1 MNFNSIIFIFLSITG
16 ILCVTQKF
24 ICDPDQLQFFS
35 SGCSVSNLTLNRDDT
50 LEYVNLSNKTTIVEI
65 TGSNVNVFPP
75 NFFVNFPGIQIMAI
89 SNANLLELN
98 RGDFKN
104 AARLT
109 IFGTNL
115 NNLTTLRNWTFEGCP
130 NIGILGFTEE
140 YFLTTLESGAFK
152 GLRRLTQL
160 MFNQGNLASLPSGI
174 FDDLVSLNQLQID
187 HQKLKTLP
195 INLLNFTTNLMSI
208 SFYNNQ
214 ISAIPNE
221 FFNSI
226 KILGQVNLGYNLLTK
241 ANSFKAVSI
250 DISNNKL
257 EGFNITANTIN
268 MDVSNNGISRIG
280 CIGNMSAVERMTI
293 SGNKLKG
300 IQCIS
305 KMKSLTNLDLSN
317 NKLSSLNRNRFS
329 HFTNLRYLVISG
341 NAIKNS
347 RPRVFFGSKKL
358 LTLTINKLLNYR
370 PLRQM
375 FPNLIQL
382 TLNTKDWTCN
392 ETENVAKILRPQK
405 ISIQFDGEYGGGMNS
420 FKCRMPSSNFN

>member
-1 MNFNSIIFIFLSITG
+1 MKVEVLCLIFVVLAIPLADAQTSQTFSCGLTFMSTMCPISNFTYQSSDTVQFVNASNKFTLLQIRTSNILSLPPNLFLNFPAVSVLDI
-16 ILCVTQKF
+16 
-24 ICDPDQLQFFS
+24 
-35 SGCSVSNLTLNRDDT
+35 SGSNLT
-50 LEYVNLSNKTTIVEI
+50 
-65 TGSNVNVFPP
+65 
-75 NFFVNFPGIQIMAI
+75 
-89 SNANLLELN
+89 ELN
-98 RGDFKN
+98 RSDFQN
-104 AARLT
+104 GTRLQV
-109 IFGTNL
+109 FVSSL
-115 NNLTTLRNWTFEGCP
+115 NNLTTLRNWTFEGTP
-130 NIGILGFTEE
+130 NLVRLGFTEE

-152 GLRRLTQL
+152 GLRRLTLL
-160 MFNQGNLASLPSGI
+160 MFNQGNLASLPTGI

-221 FFNSI
+221 FFNPI
-226 KILGQVNLGYNLLTK
+226 KILGQVDLGHNLLTK
-241 ANSFKAVSI
+241 ANTFKAASI

-268 MDVSNNGISRIG
+268 VDVRNNGISRIG

-293 SGNKLKG
+293 SGNKLRG

-305 KMKSLTNLDLSN
+305 RMRSLTNLDLSN
-317 NKLSSLNRNRFS
+317 NKLSSLNRKRFS
-329 HFTNLRYLVISG
+329 QFTNLRFLVLSG

-347 RPRVFFGSKKL
+347 RPRVFSGSKKL
-358 LTLTINKLLNYR
+358 STLTINKLLNYR

-375 FPNLIQL
+375 FPNLIRVS
-382 TLNTKDWTCN
+382 LNTKDWTCN

-405 ISIQFDGEYGGGMNS
+405 ISIQFIGEFGGGIDS
-420 FKCRMPSSNFN
+420 FKCRVPSRSFN